1 MAISQRIEASARARL
16 TQAADQIDNTLLR
29 VAENNPLG
37 AEQDTDRLVAR
48 LQAKAALTRDE
59 ATVMARGIE
68 ALTRAD
74 APKGGEERVYGS
86 TIDFVSSVFL
96 DRGAAACR
104 AVARVAFRDGRAQ
117 GSGFLVSPRLFLT
130 NHHVIGSAAAAASFC
145 AEFDYELDRNDRQR
159 DASRFAFDSAAFFE
173 TDERDDLDFTLIAIG
188 EKLSGPKRLSSF
200 GWCPLSG
207 AGDKHALG
215 EVANIVQHPDGRLK
229 EVVLRENRLVSRL
242 DTVLH
247 YVADTEPGSSGSP
260 VFNNEW
266 RVIALHHWGGPWR
279 QTADDKGKP
288 VPREVNEGI
297 RISAIVKDLAR
308 RAPRMVAAR
317 RTLLDAAMQA
327 GEAVEE
333 PGLPPPA
340 PDDAP
345 TARLSADGTITW
357 RLPIEI
363 SVRLPS
369 LTPPAPVAAPP
380 VIAPDPAPAVERAAK
395 PNPDYGGRPGY
406 KPKFIAG
413 HVIELPALSA
423 TLARAAAPN
432 HEAESGDDPFEL
444 KYNHFSI
451 AMHKQ
456 RRLAIYTACN
466 IDGGRAK
473 HINRETGVVTPLT
486 ADDPRLESL
495 ADAEESEGAEATEAW
510 TVDPRIDPAFQ
521 TEQSLYEAQDVP
533 GHPDRRTAARMARMF
548 QRGHLI
554 RRLDPAWGADST
566 ALKAEA
572 DTFHFTNCAPQ
583 LGFFN
588 QGTAARLR
596 LPKSGG
602 GKLWRAV
609 ENHVLRNAVAEDKRV
624 NVYTGPVFD
633 TKDPVW
639 RQGLKVPLRFWKIVV
654 WEERGR
660 LCSLAMIADQGPVI
674 DTLQGLPE
682 AAWEAEAFDE
692 VAEVADFLST
702 VAEVQRLTGLTFDAA
717 VGAGDIRRGGARRK
731 VTKMD
736 EVDLKP
742 PARKTAKARPRVS
755 R

>member
-1 MAISQRIEASARARL
+1 MAISKRIEASARARL

-68 ALTRAD
+68 ALTRTD

-159 DASRFAFDSAAFFE
+159 DASRFAFDPAGFFE

-188 EKLSGPKRLSSF
+188 ERLSGPKRLSAF

-317 RTLLDAAMQA
+317 RSLLDAAMQA

-333 PGLPPPA
+333 PGLPPSAAA

-345 TARLSADGTITW
+345 MARLSADGTITW

-369 LTPPAPVAAPP
+369 LTPPAPMAAPPMAAPP
-380 VIAPDPAPAVERAAK
+380 VIAPDPAPAVERASKK

-423 TLARAAAPN
+423 TLARGGADVGPQLTEAIVSFGGGGVVDVGGVGIHAIILLTCRATSASFPASPARATKRSSPHRSTASRRALTASLIARTGSAP
-432 HEAESGDDPFEL
+432 GP
-444 KYNHFSI
+444 
-451 AMHKQ
+451 
-456 RRLAIYTACN
+456 T
-466 IDGGRAK
+466 RAG
-473 HINRETGVVTPLT
+473 NREPMLWAVCQVCPSRASLT
-486 ADDPRLESL
+486 TCSHARACRLSAAGSCPRSRCSWSQRFQPH
-495 ADAEESEGAEATEAW
+495 DSM
-510 TVDPRIDPAFQ
+510 PA
-521 TEQSLYEAQDVP
+521 S
-533 GHPDRRTAARMARMF
+533 RRR
-548 QRGHLI
+548 
-554 RRLDPAWGADST
+554 
-566 ALKAEA
+566 
-572 DTFHFTNCAPQ
+572 
-583 LGFFN
+583 
-588 QGTAARLR
+588 
-596 LPKSGG
+596 
-602 GKLWRAV
+602 
-609 ENHVLRNAVAEDKRV
+609 
-624 NVYTGPVFD
+624 
-633 TKDPVW
+633 
-639 RQGLKVPLRFWKIVV
+639 
-654 WEERGR
+654 
-660 LCSLAMIADQGPVI
+660 
-674 DTLQGLPE
+674 
-682 AAWEAEAFDE
+682 
-692 VAEVADFLST
+692 
-702 VAEVQRLTGLTFDAA
+702 
-717 VGAGDIRRGGARRK
+717 
-731 VTKMD
+731 
-736 EVDLKP
+736 
-742 PARKTAKARPRVS
+742 
-755 R
+755 